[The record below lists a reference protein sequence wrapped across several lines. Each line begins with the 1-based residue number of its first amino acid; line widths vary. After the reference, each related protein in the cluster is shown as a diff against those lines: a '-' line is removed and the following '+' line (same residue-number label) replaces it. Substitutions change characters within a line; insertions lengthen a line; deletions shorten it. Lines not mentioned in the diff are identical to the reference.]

1 MTAKEAASRIR
12 ALTTAL
18 HEHNYRYY
26 VLDQPSISDL
36 EFDKQLAELTVLEQA
51 WPQFAST
58 NSPTQRVGGQPLD
71 KFQSANHRYPM
82 LSLGNTYSRD
92 ELAEFDERVR
102 KGLGKEANYT
112 GELKFDGVAVS
123 LTYENGQLVRA
134 LTRGD
139 GVRGDDVT
147 QNVKTIPSIPLQLR
161 GDDYP
166 EFFEMRGE
174 IFIHLADFEK
184 LNANRLADGEEAYA
198 NPRNFASGTLKLL
211 NPVEVAK
218 RKLDCFLYYMN
229 TEDRRFT
236 SHFESMEAAKK
247 WGFKVCEHST
257 VPTDIHGIFAFIDR
271 WENERTALGYDID
284 GIVIKVDS
292 LNDREE
298 LGFTA
303 KSPRWAI
310 AYKYKP
316 MSARTTLTQVS
327 YQVGRTGAVTPVAN
341 LAPVLLA
348 GTVVKR
354 ASLYNEAEIIRL
366 DLHLGDTVFVEK
378 GGEIIPKVTG
388 VDHSQRDP
396 SALAVAFIKQCPAC
410 QTPLIKIEAI
420 HYCPNQTGCP
430 PQQLGR
436 LEHFVAR
443 KAMDIDSIG
452 KETILQLFETGLV
465 HQVNDFYALTFEQ
478 LVGLDRMGEKSAQN
492 MLAGLAA
499 SKAISF
505 ERVLFALGIRHVGET
520 IAKTLSKQFPSIEQ
534 LALATYDD
542 LVAIHEI
549 GDRIARQV
557 VDWFENPENQRVID
571 ALKAHGLQLSRDTA
585 DDAVVS
591 DRLVGLNFVISGVFE
606 RYERDELKALIEQH
620 GGKVLSG
627 VSGKT
632 HFLLAGEGMG
642 PSKLQ
647 KAEQLGVRIID
658 EMAFENMIA

>member
-1 MTAKEAASRIR
+1 MTEKEAGSRIS
-12 ALTTAL
+12 ALTSAL
-18 HEHNYRYY
+18 NEHNYRYY

-36 EFDKQLAELTVLEQA
+36 EFDELLAELNALEQA
-51 WPQFAST
+51 WPQFASS
-58 NSPTQRVGGQPLD
+58 NSPTQRVGGRPLD
-71 KFQSANHRYPM
+71 KFQSAAHRYPM

-102 KGLGKEANYT
+102 KGLGKEAKYT

-123 LTYENGQLVRA
+123 LTYENGQLIRA

-166 EFFEMRGE
+166 AFFEMRGE
-174 IFIHLADFEK
+174 IFIHLSDFEK

-229 TEDRRFT
+229 TEDRRFA

-257 VPTDIHGIFAFIDR
+257 LPTDIQGIFAFIDY
-271 WENERTALGYDID
+271 WEKERTALGYDID

-316 MSARTTLTQVS
+316 MSASTTLVQVS

-354 ASLYNEAEIIRL
+354 ASLYNEAEIMRL
-366 DLHLGDTVFVEK
+366 DLHLGDQVFVEK

-388 VDHSQRDP
+388 VDLSKRDTAA
-396 SALAVAFIKQCPAC
+396 SVVHFIRECPAC

-452 KETILQLFETGLV
+452 KETILQLFEAGLV
-465 HQVNDFYALTFEQ
+465 HQVSDFYELTLEELIQ
-478 LVGLDRMGEKSAQN
+478 LDRMGEKSAQN

-499 SKAISF
+499 SKAIPF

-534 LALATYDD
+534 LAAATYDE

-549 GDRIARQV
+549 GDRIAQQV
-557 VDWFENPENQRVID
+557 VAWFANPENQEVVR
-571 ALKAHGLQLSRDTA
+571 ALKAHGLQLLRETA
-585 DDAVVS
+585 DDATVS
-591 DRLVGLNFVISGVFE
+591 DRLSGLSFVISGVFE
-606 RYERDELKALIEQH
+606 RHERDELKALIEQH

-632 HFLLAGEGMG
+632 NYLLAGEGMG

-647 KAEQLGVRIID
+647 KAEQLGVQIID
-658 EMAFENMIA
+658 ETAFENMIA